1 MNKLTKQILIWV
13 WALLFCL
20 TAVYPAAAAR
30 GVPGSPEFGVGAT
43 LRLNGANLSDGLKL
57 AGNLKLDWISIPIS
71 WNELQ
76 PKAGRAPDWTRLDS
90 AIALASQN
98 GLAVMISI
106 NRAPDW
112 ASTSKGPDAAKTAD
126 LAVALTQRYAGSLH
140 AIELFPGANLKN
152 SWGANPSPKQYL
164 RLFETVQKQLATS
177 GSSALLVA
185 GGLTPLAPD
194 STSGMNDLKFLQGL
208 YDAGARSS
216 VSVISL
222 RLSNTTGEPLKPPS
236 GDPRALRH
244 YEDMRAMMLDNGHTS
259 GLLWITRLN
268 APTGKITGDDKK
280 FSESAA
286 QADWLARALLQA
298 RSQLYIGVVFI
309 QNLNPA
315 ADASTS
321 DSMLLDGQKVHP
333 FVDLLRA
340 MSLNTSSASNGSL
353 AQSNRKP

>member
-1 MNKLTKQILIWV
+1 MKKIAKPIIIV
-13 WALLFCL
+13 IWALLFCL
-20 TAVYPAAAAR
+20 TAIDPAAAAR

-43 LRLNGANLSDGLKL
+43 LRLNGADLSDGLKL

-71 WNELQ
+71 WSELQ
-76 PKAGRAPDWTRLDS
+76 PKAGKAPVWSKLDS
-90 AIALASQN
+90 AITLASQN

-106 NRAPDW
+106 SRAPDW
-112 ASTSKGPDAAKTAD
+112 ASTSKGPDATKTAD

-152 SWGANPSPKQYL
+152 SWGANPSPKHYL
-164 RLFETVQKQLATS
+164 RLFETVQKQLATA
-177 GSSALLVA
+177 GSSVLLVA

-222 RLSNTTGEPLKPPS
+222 RLSNTTGEPLKPSS
-236 GDPRALRH
+236 GDPRTLRH
-244 YEDMRAMMLDNGHTS
+244 YEDIRAVMLDNGHTS

-268 APTGKITGDDKK
+268 APNGKINEDDKK
-280 FSESAA
+280 FSETDA

-309 QNLNPA
+309 QNLNPT

-321 DSMLLDGQKVHP
+321 DSMLLAGQKTHP

-340 MSLNTSSASNGSL
+340 MSLNPSNASNGSL
-353 AQSNRKP
+353 AQTNRKP